1 MAEGNGK
8 RIRVILRM
16 VQIHDIL
23 EGPWKGLITGRAEGE
38 FRFTATVSSRN
49 RGGMEEKTV
58 LPNEKDH
65 YKVMDNPA
73 WNQLKLDK
81 TLFEGEV
88 DDHLDVEIIGE
99 EIDLLSRNDQLD
111 RYHRVFEGDPSSWVG
126 LYHPGDEGSTDPE
139 RMSNWWVYL
148 EVEPA

>member
-1 MAEGNGK
+1 MSHVNGK

-16 VQIHDIL
+16 VQIHDKL
-23 EGPWKGLITGRAEGE
+23 EPVWEDEGE
-38 FRFTATVSSRN
+38 FRFTATVTSRN
-49 RGGMEEKTV
+49 RGGIEAKTV
-58 LPNEKDH
+58 LPGEQDH

-88 DDHLDVEIIGE
+88 DDHLEIEIIGE
-99 EIDLLSRNDQLD
+99 ELDLVGPNDQLE
-111 RYHRVFEGDPSSWVG
+111 RYHRVFQGDPDDWIG
-126 LYHPGDEGSTDPE
+126 FYRPGDEGSADPE

-148 EVEPA
+148 EVEKA